1 MKTLLFATLLS
12 ALCIALPGRADAA
25 PSDAASAPHPLALTA
40 PAAAS
45 SRDAWHAPAATPLT
59 RAQVYR
65 DLVRAER
72 DGQLAQLDREL
83 YSH

>member
-12 ALCIALPGRADAA
+12 AVCVALPGRAAASQSAAAIAPQTLASTA
-25 PSDAASAPHPLALTA
+25 PS
-40 PAAAS
+40 AAS
-45 SRDAWHAPAATPLT
+45 SRDVWNAPPVTPLT

-65 DLVRAER
+65 ELVRAER
-72 DGQLAQLDREL
+72 DGQLARLDREL